1 MDEEVPEP
9 QTFRLKHALSVC
21 LVALCAAATAKVS
34 LVSLE
39 NTITPEAIVVH
50 HSGINAETNDEAVH
64 AVDIARWHRE
74 RGLTSFYWGRS
85 FNAGYHY
92 VVEPDGHVVRTRPE
106 NCIGAHVRGHND
118 SLGICV
124 IGYFDS
130 TVRAENRPSDDQL
143 RALTDLTVEIMR
155 RRHWGASHLVRHSD
169 LNPDT
174 ECPGQDFPW
183 ATFVENVLSRV
194 SARGSEGSP

>member
-1 MDEEVPEP
+1 MEPEP
-9 QTFRLKHALSVC
+9 KILRLKHAVSVC
-21 LVALCAAATAKVS
+21 LVAVCAAATGKAS

-39 NTITPEAIVVH
+39 NTITPEAIVIH
-50 HSGINAETNDEAVH
+50 HSGIDAQTNDAAVH

-85 FNAGYHY
+85 FDAGYHY
-92 VVEPDGHVVRTRPE
+92 VVEPGGHVVRTRPE
-106 NCIGAHVRGHND
+106 SCIGAHVRGHND

-130 TVRAENRPSDDQL
+130 TVRPENRPSDEQL

-155 RRHWGASHLVRHSD
+155 RRHWGASRLVRHSD
-169 LNPDT
+169 LNAHT
-174 ECPGQDFPW
+174 ECPGPDFPW
-183 ATFVENVLSRV
+183 ATFVGTVLSRV
-194 SARGSEGSP
+194 SARDPEGPHE